1 MRATFA
7 ANRRQV
13 LQGGAAAVAAALC
26 PAPAIAQNA
35 ARIVVIG
42 GGFGG
47 ANSARTLKAL
57 NPKFAITLVAE
68 SETYT
73 AFPLSN
79 AVLAG
84 LRPLT
89 AQQFGYQ
96 NIAAVGVTVVFQAAV
111 AIDPSAKTVRLRN
124 GDTIGYDRLV
134 IAPGVDVRFDA
145 IKGYNEAAAQ
155 IMPHAWTDGVQVALL
170 QRQLQAMPAGG
181 VVVISSPVTPVRCPL
196 GPYERASMIAFYLKT
211 EKPRGKVIV
220 LDSKDTFVMRQQFE
234 RAWAELYPGMIEWV
248 SLSDGGNVI
257 EVDPSTKTLTTD
269 FESYKADVAN
279 VIPPQRAGAI
289 AQSAGVADRSGW
301 CPIDPVTFESKL
313 VPNIHVVGDAGIM
326 GGMPKSAFSAN
337 AQAKACAAAVA
348 TLLRGEKVAEPRL
361 INTCYSL
368 VAPDYGITV
377 AGVYKPADGLLAD
390 IQGAGG
396 VSPIDAPHSQRALEA
411 QFAEGWFKT
420 ITSEVFG

>member
-1 MRATFA
+1 MRATCG

-13 LQGGAAAVAAALC
+13 LQRGAAAAAAAIC
-26 PAPAIAQNA
+26 PLPAIAQNA

-47 ANSARTLKAL
+47 ANCARALKAF
-57 NPKFAITLVAE
+57 NPKFAVTLITE

-96 NIAAVGVTVVFQAAV
+96 NIATAGVTVGFQAAV
-111 AIDPSAKTVRLRN
+111 AIDPSAKTVRLRS
-124 GDTIGYDRLV
+124 GDTVGYDRLL
-134 IAPGVDVRFDA
+134 IAPGVEVRFDA

-155 IMPHAWTDGVQVALL
+155 IMPHAWTDGAQVALL
-170 QRQLQAMPAGG
+170 QQQLQAMPAGG

-196 GPYERASMIAFYLKT
+196 GPYERASMIAFYLKAA
-211 EKPRGKVIV
+211 KPRGKVIV

-234 RAWAELYPGMIEWV
+234 QAWTELYPGMIEWV

-257 EVDPSTKTLTTD
+257 EVDPATRTLTTD

-279 VIPPQRAGAI
+279 VIPPQRAGRI
-289 AQSAGVADRSGW
+289 ALTAGVTDRTGW
-301 CPIDPVTFESKL
+301 CPVDPITFESQL
-313 VPNIHVVGDAGIM
+313 VPNIHVIGDSAIAGA
-326 GGMPKSAFSAN
+326 MPKAASAAKEEAN
-337 AQAKACAAAVA
+337 ICATAIAQ
-348 TLLRGEKVAEPRL
+348 LLKGDQPQPRDL
-361 INTCYSL
+361 ASSCYSL
-368 VAPDYGITV
+368 IAPDFALAI
-377 AGVYKPADGLLAD
+377 AGRYRPH
-390 IQGAGG
+390 GG
-396 VSPIDAPHSQRALEA
+396 
-411 QFAEGWFKT
+411 QFTEIEGT
-420 ITSEVFG
+420 ITASPVNPALAMRAQEAKSADAWFAATTGEIFG

>member
-1 MRATFA
+1 M
-7 ANRRQV
+7 
-13 LQGGAAAVAAALC
+13 AAALC

-47 ANSARTLKAL
+47 ANSARALKAL
-57 NPKFAITLVAE
+57 NPKLAITLIAE

-84 LRPLT
+84 LRTLT

-96 NIAAVGVTVVFQAAV
+96 NIAAAGVTVAFQAAV

-145 IKGYNEAAAQ
+145 IKGYNEAASL

-181 VVVISSPVTPVRCPL
+181 VVVISSPVAPLRCPL

-257 EVDPSTKTLTTD
+257 EVDPATKTLTTD

-279 VIPPQRAGAI
+279 VIPPQRAGRIAI
-289 AQSAGVADRSGW
+289 AAGITDRTGW
-301 CPIDPVTFESKL
+301 CPVDPVTFESQL
-313 VPNIHVVGDAGIM
+313 VPDVHVIGDAAIAGA
-326 GGMPKSAFSAN
+326 MPKAASAAN
-337 AQAKACAAAVA
+337 EAGKICAAAIA
-348 TLLRGEKVAEPRL
+348 MLLKGDKPQPRDL
-361 INTCYSL
+361 ASSCYSL
-368 VAPDYGITV
+368 IAPDFALAI
-377 AGVYKPADGLLAD
+377 AGKYRPHDG
-390 IQGAGG
+390 
-396 VSPIDAPHSQRALEA
+396 
-411 QFAEGWFKT
+411 QFTEIEGT
-420 ITSEVFG
+420 ITASPVNPAVAARAQEAKSADAWFAATTGEIFG

>member
-1 MRATFA
+1 M
-7 ANRRQV
+7 
-13 LQGGAAAVAAALC
+13 AAALC

-47 ANSARTLKAL
+47 ANSARALKAL
-57 NPKFAITLVAE
+57 NPKFAITLIAE

-96 NIAAVGVTVVFQAAV
+96 NIAAAGVTVAFQAAV

-145 IKGYNEAAAQ
+145 IKGYNEAASL

-181 VVVISSPVTPVRCPL
+181 VVVISSPVAPLRCPL

-234 RAWAELYPGMIEWV
+234 RAWTELYPGMIEWV

-257 EVDPSTKTLTTD
+257 EVDPATKTLTTD
-269 FESYKADVAN
+269 FEVLQGRRR
-279 VIPPQRAGAI
+279 QRHSTAARRAYCDRGRRHR
-289 AQSAGVADRSGW
+289 SHRLVSGRSG
-301 CPIDPVTFESKL
+301 
-313 VPNIHVVGDAGIM
+313 HVR
-326 GGMPKSAFSAN
+326 
-337 AQAKACAAAVA
+337 VA
-348 TLLRGEKVAEPRL
+348 TRARRSRHRRRGDRRRDAK
-361 INTCYSL
+361 
-368 VAPDYGITV
+368 
-377 AGVYKPADGLLAD
+377 
-390 IQGAGG
+390 GG
-396 VSPIDAPHSQRALEA
+396 VRGQRGRENLRRGDRYAA
-411 QFAEGWFKT
+411 QG
-420 ITSEVFG
+420 

>member
-279 VIPPQRAGAI
+279 VIPPQRAGRIAI
-289 AQSAGVADRSGW
+289 AVGVTDRTGW
-301 CPIDPVTFESKL
+301 CPVDPVTFESQL
-313 VPNIHVVGDAGIM
+313 VPDVHVIGDAAIAGA
-326 GGMPKSAFSAN
+326 MPKAASAAN
-337 AQAKACAAAVA
+337 EAGKICAAAIA
-348 TLLRGEKVAEPRL
+348 MLLKGDKPQPRDL
-361 INTCYSL
+361 ASSCYSL
-368 VAPDYGITV
+368 IAPDYALAI
-377 AGVYKPADGLLAD
+377 AGKYRPHDG
-390 IQGAGG
+390 
-396 VSPIDAPHSQRALEA
+396 
-411 QFAEGWFKT
+411 QFTEIEGT
-420 ITSEVFG
+420 ITASPVNPAVAARAQEAKSADAWFAVTTGEIFG